1 MQIKFLSIATLAFFF
16 ATVSTAPTAPNTLP
30 NEPEAPSKPGQN
42 GDPQVLG
49 SGNEATFNAKVAAIQ
64 KDPEVVNTLDF
75 LIQQIAAKLNE
86 GPN

>member
-1 MQIKFLSIATLAFFF
+1 MQIKFLSIAALAFFF
-16 ATVSTAPTAPNTLP
+16 ATVSTAPTDLSNG
-30 NEPEAPSKPGQN
+30 PETPSISGQN
-42 GDPQVLG
+42 GTPHVLG

-86 GPN
+86 GSN